1 MPDRNSSL
9 PTGNAPWLFLGA
21 VYLGLEAY
29 LWWIVPTRNSLYIAV
44 GAIVILVVLIG
55 DPIRSRETAA
65 SIGLDATHLR
75 RASIQLLPLTAL
87 AMLMLFAVNRLSGEA
102 LPDMHRFGRRFLAI
116 LPWAFL
122 QQGMLQA
129 TFNRRITAHLGPGW
143 PAAGIVALA
152 FAGMHLP
159 GPLLVAMTGLAGLVW
174 ARVYQSAPNLWVLVL
189 SHALLSAMAQ
199 SSLPRE
205 WTHSFRVGPGWF
217 RWHP

>member
-1 MPDRNSSL
+1 MADRN
-9 PTGNAPWLFLGA
+9 PTPGGAAPWFFLGA

-29 LWWIVPTRNSLYIAV
+29 LWLVVPTRNSLLIAI
-44 GAIVILVVLIG
+44 GAIVVLFVLVG
-55 DPIRSRETAA
+55 DPIRRGETAD
-65 SIGLDATHLR
+65 SVGLDVTHLR
-75 RASIQLLPLTAL
+75 QATLRLLPMTAL
-87 AMLMLFAVNRLSGEA
+87 AMIVLFAVNQLVA
-102 LPDMHRFGRRFLAI
+102 APPPDLPRFGRRFLAI

-129 TFNRRITAHLGPGW
+129 TFNRRITARLGPGW
-143 PAAGIVALA
+143 RAAGLVALA

-159 GPLLVAMTGLAGLVW
+159 GPLLVAITGLAGLVW
-174 ARVYQSAPNLWVLVL
+174 ARTYQSAPNLWVLVL

-205 WTHSFRVGPGWF
+205 WTHGFRVGPGWF